1 MLFGHI
7 SGYSMA
13 PTLKNGQTVQ
23 YDCSRKRKKNIR
35 RNDIVAIK
43 NKHVS
48 TGTMIKRVVAI
59 EGDSVFAYDGILY
72 INGQAEKFKPFGK
85 TENVKQL
92 VVPKGCIYVL
102 GDNRQNST
110 DSRTYGP
117 MKKSK
122 VVGVFEK
129 IIPVKMK
136 QRTKRH
142 SSPTSFK
149 ETYNYFKKEIYK
161 RWNLEE

>member
-13 PTLKNGQTVQ
+13 PTLKDGQTVQ

-72 INGQAEKFKPFGK
+72 VNGQPEEFKPFGK

-102 GDNRQNST
+102 GDNRRNSI
-110 DSRTYGP
+110 DSRTHGP

-149 ETYNYFKKEIYK
+149 ETYNCFKKEIYK
-161 RWNLEE
+161 QWNLEE

>member
-13 PTLKNGQTVQ
+13 PTLKDGQTVQ

-72 INGQAEKFKPFGK
+72 VNGQPEEFKPFGK

-102 GDNRQNST
+102 GDNRRNSI
-110 DSRTYGP
+110 DSRIHGP

-161 RWNLEE
+161 QWNLEE